1 MITREKVPVEGLLE
15 SYEAALMQTGYSITT
30 KLLLIRRADLMI
42 RQHLNE
48 GMVYFDQSVINRY
61 LREIDDRYFRGT
73 MQKKH
78 YERTKRE
85 IDRFVSYVCTG
96 RIDALSSTLRGARQE
111 LTPTFKQIA
120 EEFIAG
126 DFHPNTRCDIRWV
139 AYKYFAWLEDRGF
152 KDMSGVGAIHIQK
165 FLLFCSEHYLSLIH
179 I

>member
-61 LREIDDRYFRGT
+61 LREIDDRYFRVLCRKNIMSEQNVKST
-73 MQKKH
+73 VS
-78 YERTKRE
+78 
-85 IDRFVSYVCTG
+85 VSYVCTG

-126 DFHPNTRCDIRWV
+126 F
-139 AYKYFAWLEDRGF
+139 
-152 KDMSGVGAIHIQK
+152 S
-165 FLLFCSEHYLSLIH
+165 S
-179 I
+179 

>member
-73 MQKKH
+73 MLKKLLKIYH
-78 YERTKRE
+78 VSSAGGFLQRKNVIKRLL
-85 IDRFVSYVCTG
+85 ILG
-96 RIDALSSTLRGARQE
+96 R
-111 LTPTFKQIA
+111 
-120 EEFIAG
+120 
-126 DFHPNTRCDIRWV
+126 
-139 AYKYFAWLEDRGF
+139 
-152 KDMSGVGAIHIQK
+152 
-165 FLLFCSEHYLSLIH
+165 LLMMI
-179 I
+179 